1 MGPTTI
7 GRFDGTRA
15 CLANPRP
22 LRDVSHP
29 IWLRW
34 HTARQPQGGV
44 LEAQATLRRAA
55 CRTADGQ
62 LHPTGDDHLVA
73 KLGSHA
79 AICHCR
85 RPPARLEEAVTQG
98 MRLPLV
104 KALRTAGRSEGVR
117 ALDLSSESSAL
128 EPRQAEVP
136 GEIRIDR
143 EVIASLEPVE
153 LQLAKRDEEP
163 RQETIMGAV
172 VELKRAA
179 DPDANI
185 SEYEGEVVIQGEVD
199 GWQRRVTVPLH
210 GEDYDWTIQAH
221 RRRIPFT
228 VSGRL

>member
-1 MGPTTI
+1 M
-7 GRFDGTRA
+7 
-15 CLANPRP
+15 
-22 LRDVSHP
+22 
-29 IWLRW
+29 
-34 HTARQPQGGV
+34 
-44 LEAQATLRRAA
+44 
-55 CRTADGQ
+55 
-62 LHPTGDDHLVA
+62 
-73 KLGSHA
+73 
-79 AICHCR
+79 
-85 RPPARLEEAVTQG
+85 
-98 MRLPLV
+98 
-104 KALRTAGRSEGVR
+104 
-117 ALDLSSESSAL
+117 
-128 EPRQAEVP
+128 P